1 MKSHL
6 TFFCFSGGWVGCVP
20 GKGRGLPPSSDPRL
34 LPPGPELKNKRFGR
48 KKRRS
53 KTCCCLQPHQLLPLA
68 SRQRRPWR
76 VGSLRIGQGGVG
88 KGAQFGVTG
97 QTWRFWG
104 GWREEDPHTHAPASR
119 RERAQGLFCD
129 AGFLFASASA
139 LGHGVSY
146 FVSHHGD
153 RGGQGWQGVVPW
165 ALGLVLG
172 YMVPG

>member
-34 LPPGPELKNKRFGR
+34 PPPGPELKNKRFGR

-76 VGSLRIGQGGVG
+76 VGSLRIGQGGWEKEPSLVLLGRLGDFGGDGGRGTRTHTRLRREGSVHRACFVMLDSCSPPPARWDTASAILCLTTVIGGDRDG
-88 KGAQFGVTG
+88 KG
-97 QTWRFWG
+97 WS
-104 GWREEDPHTHAPASR
+104 P
-119 RERAQGLFCD
+119 GL
-129 AGFLFASASA
+129 
-139 LGHGVSY
+139 
-146 FVSHHGD
+146 
-153 RGGQGWQGVVPW
+153 
-165 ALGLVLG
+165 
-172 YMVPG
+172 

>member
-6 TFFCFSGGWVGCVP
+6 TFFCFFRGVGRLCSWERTGAASELRP
-20 GKGRGLPPSSDPRL
+20 TPPPSRPRIKKQAVREEEEEKENML
-34 LPPGPELKNKRFGR
+34 LPATPPAPAPRIPAAEALA
-48 KKRRS
+48 
-53 KTCCCLQPHQLLPLA
+53 CWQPADWP
-68 SRQRRPWR
+68 
-76 VGSLRIGQGGVG
+76 GGVG

-104 GWREEDPHTHAPASR
+104 GWREGDTHTHAPASG

-129 AGFLFASASA
+129 AGFQFASARA